1 MDEVNRRSLHQLIMR
16 AMERDAQARAAIE
29 EMIISLDRSGAAD
42 DVSQALQMLKTLG
55 SDELYQSVVTRLQEN
70 DHRDRQQY
78 PLIG

>member
-1 MDEVNRRSLHQLIMR
+1 
-16 AMERDAQARAAIE
+16 
-29 EMIISLDRSGAAD
+29 MIISLDRSGAAD

>member
-1 MDEVNRRSLHQLIMR
+1 MR
-16 AMERDAQARAAIE
+16 ALERDAQARAAIE
-29 EMIISLDRSGAAD
+29 EMITSLDRSGAAD
-42 DVSQALQMLKTLG
+42 DVSQALQMLETLG

>member
-1 MDEVNRRSLHQLIMR
+1 MR
-16 AMERDAQARAAIE
+16 AMERDAEARAAID

-42 DVSQALQMLKTLG
+42 DVSQALQMLGTLG

-70 DHRDRQQY
+70 DHRNRQQY